1 MHLLRPI
8 LAIAPA
14 LALLLLP
21 AVLLSQAQPQPQPR
35 TQPQPQPQPPL
46 RVRCSGCAAPLDS
59 VWVGERWD
67 WTGPCDGATVE
78 FRFDREDGTFAVQTW
93 SCVVNDVA
101 LSEAVDAAPQVS
113 SKASPAI
120 AVVPRGWSREEV
132 AGWSWQ
138 ERKAGGCYPPVSRAA
153 LATIVQEVHDLPFER
168 DRVARLAAWS
178 KERCLSGTAAVALLT
193 TVQDEARR
201 LELLQA
207 LVSAVDVPSGLPIS
221 TLFHLEMYR
230 KQAAEVVKNVAP
242 CAGC

>member
-1 MHLLRPI
+1 M
-8 LAIAPA
+8 
-14 LALLLLP
+14 
-21 AVLLSQAQPQPQPR
+21 
-35 TQPQPQPQPPL
+35 
-46 RVRCSGCAAPLDS
+46 
-59 VWVGERWD
+59 WVGERWD

-138 ERKAGGCYPPVSRAA
+138 ERKAGGCYPPVSRAV
-153 LATIVQEVHDLPFER
+153 LATIVQEVHALPFER
-168 DRVARLAAWS
+168 DRVAQLAVWS

-207 LVSAVDVPSGLPIS
+207 LVSAVDVPSGLPVG

-230 KQAAEVVKNVAP
+230 KQAAEVVKNVAA
-242 CAGC
+242 CTGC